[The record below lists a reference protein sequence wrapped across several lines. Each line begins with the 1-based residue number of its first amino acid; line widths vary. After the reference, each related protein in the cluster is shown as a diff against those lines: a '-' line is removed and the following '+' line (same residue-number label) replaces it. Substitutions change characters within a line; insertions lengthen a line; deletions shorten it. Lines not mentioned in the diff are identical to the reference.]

1 MLQETGLPDPPPPAH
16 LETDRAIMV
25 GVKGIEEESGIC
37 AGVCRVSVGKFGFQ
51 TGEDFLPHTPLYHL
65 AFPAP
70 PEPSPQ
76 LSLEMDSCFLSG
88 LVPSP
93 P

>member
-1 MLQETGLPDPPPPAH
+1 
-16 LETDRAIMV
+16 MV
-25 GVKGIEEESGIC
+25 GVKGIEEKSGIC
-37 AGVCRVSVGKFGFQ
+37 AGVCRISVDKFGFQ
-51 TGEDFLPHTPLYHL
+51 TGEDFLLLWGSPNPSYYL